1 MNQIAKQEQDLQPF
15 ANSDNPVT
23 TIARLVASGTSTE
36 IVQQMMA
43 LVDWD
48 TKRNAVSDF
57 NAAFSNAKRKFK
69 KAKKSGWNDHLKKNY
84 SLLEDYD
91 EATKEALSEFGMSWR
106 HVPATIPGDITS
118 IKCILAH
125 KSGHAEE
132 CEMQAPSYS
141 MTNNAINK
149 MQSVGIVNMYLRRLT
164 LSSMLGLVSDSEFDN
179 DGNGE
184 GKQITEQQA
193 ADLKALAKEVKA
205 GVPELLEW
213 LAKKGK
219 VSIKAVEEI
228 PANMHKEAVAAIER
242 VRLNRQKAAK

>member
-1 MNQIAKQEQDLQPF
+1 MTQIATKQEQELQPF
-15 ANSDNPVT
+15 NNSDNPVT

-48 TKRNAVSDF
+48 TKRNAVSEF
-57 NAAFSNAKRKFK
+57 NAAFSNAKRNFK
-69 KAKKSGWNDHLKKNY
+69 KAKKSGHNKHLDSRY

-91 EATKEALSEFGMSWR
+91 EATREALSEFGLSWR
-106 HVPATIPGDITS
+106 HVPSTIIGDITS

-141 MTNNAINK
+141 MTNNAVNK

-164 LSSMLGLVSDSEFDN
+164 LASMLGLVSDSDLDN
-179 DGNGE
+179 DGNG
-184 GKQITEQQA
+184 GGDHITDQQA
-193 ADLKALAKEVKA
+193 ADIKALAEEVKA
-205 GVPELLEW
+205 SIPNLLEW
-213 LAKKGK
+213 LSKKGK
-219 VSIKAVEEI
+219 VGISTVEEI
-228 PANMHKEAVAAIER
+228 PANMHKEAVAALER
-242 VRLNRQKAAK
+242 VRKTAK

>member
-1 MNQIAKQEQDLQPF
+1 MNQIATKQEQDLQPF
-15 ANSDNPVT
+15 TNSDNPVT

-48 TKRNAVSDF
+48 TKRNAVSEF

-69 KAKKSGWNDHLKKNY
+69 KAKKSGYNAHLKSHY

-91 EATKEALSEFGMSWR
+91 EATKEALSEFGLSWR
-106 HVPATIPGDITS
+106 HVPSTLPGDITS

-125 KSGHAEE
+125 KSGHSEE

-141 MTNNAINK
+141 MTNNAVNK

-164 LSSMLGLVSDSEFDN
+164 LSSMLGLVSDSDLDN
-179 DGNGE
+179 DGNGGTE
-184 GKQITEQQA
+184 VITEQQA
-193 ADLKALAKEVKA
+193 ADLTALLDEVKA
-205 GVPELLEW
+205 DKVKFLEHFKISKIEELPKKAYKQAVTLTE
-213 LAKKGK
+213 AKRRK
-219 VSIKAVEEI
+219 
-228 PANMHKEAVAAIER
+228 
-242 VRLNRQKAAK
+242 

>member
-1 MNQIAKQEQDLQPF
+1 MTQIAKQEQDLQPF
-15 ANSDNPVT
+15 NNSDNPVT

-48 TKRNAVSDF
+48 TKRNAVAEF
-57 NAAFSNAKRKFK
+57 NAAFSNAKRNFK
-69 KAKKSGWNDHLKKNY
+69 KAKKSGYNTHLKTHY

-106 HVPATIPGDITS
+106 HVPATLLGDITS

-125 KSGHAEE
+125 KSGHTEE
-132 CEMQAPSYS
+132 CEMQAPSYAV
-141 MTNNAINK
+141 TNNAINK

-164 LSSMLGLVSDSEFDN
+164 LSSMLGLVSDSDLDN
-179 DGNGE
+179 DGNSGGE
-184 GKQITEQQA
+184 HITDQQA
-193 ADLKALAKEVKA
+193 ADLKALAEEVEA
-205 GVPELLEW
+205 NVPDLLEW

-219 VSIKAVEEI
+219 VSIKTIVGI
-228 PANMHKEAVAAIER
+228 PANMHKEAVDALER
-242 VRLNRQKAAK
+242 KRAKATK

>member
-1 MNQIAKQEQDLQPF
+1 MTQIATKQEQEVQPF
-15 ANSDNPVT
+15 TNSDNPIT
-23 TIARLVASGTSTE
+23 TIARLVSSGASTE

-69 KAKKSGWNDHLKKNY
+69 KAKKSGYNAHLKSHY

-106 HVPATIPGDITS
+106 HVPSTLPGDITS
-118 IKCILAH
+118 IKCVLAH

-141 MTNNAINK
+141 MTNNAVNK
-149 MQSVGIVNMYLRRLT
+149 MQSVGIVNTYLRRLT
-164 LSSMLGLVSDSEFDN
+164 LSSMLGLVSDSDLDN
-179 DGNGE
+179 DGNG
-184 GKQITEQQA
+184 GGDHITDQQA
-193 ADLKALAKEVKA
+193 ADLKALAEEVGA
-205 GVPELLEW
+205 SIPNLLEW

-219 VSIKAVEEI
+219 VGIGIVEEI

-242 VRLNRQKAAK
+242 VRAKAAK